1 MVSGVQQ
8 YRCFVGSFVV
18 YKALVTAG
26 CSNTGVLYSNTG
38 ALCAAF
44 FGMQGS
50 FLDCRVLFVECR
62 AF

>member
-50 FLDCRVLFVECR
+50 FLDCRALFVECR